1 MTNRCNDRRMT
12 KFISSLF

>member
-1 MTNRCNDRRMT
+1 MTNRCNDRWMT